1 MTCSSY
7 LCPNGNQGN
16 RIVAITAKTARYV
29 SPESA
34 EITTLALGNIRL
46 GAAVSDELAKNGDI
60 NEIERSLIQEGYSPQ
75 DAVRLARQAVDFYAL
90 GADCLWL
97 SFTQD
102 HLWWAFTHPQVVWVS
117 HDFALTGERVRI
129 PIGGWRKTDVRGKPL
144 KLERLSSRILRLAT
158 IETDPD
164 PGTLRE
170 LLQLVSGTK
179 AEVPDATCDA
189 NQAHEAEKG
198 RLVEVPWTLFT
209 LSEVLNKPS
218 AAPDE
223 PGIYAWW
230 FDELPNVPLE
240 GALEQ
245 CGFRLAYIGIA
256 AYREGSRR
264 TLRQRLRNHCKGPIA
279 TSTLR
284 RSLAAI
290 LIDKLDLHPF
300 VEAGKIR
307 LSHTEETRLSGW
319 LASNGRVAWITNDT
333 PWVYETELL
342 KNGPPLALNIKG
354 NDHIFVKK
362 LLSLRKSLSLNRDIE
377 L

>member
-1 MTCSSY
+1 M
-7 LCPNGNQGN
+7 
-16 RIVAITAKTARYV
+16 AITAKTARYI
-29 SPESA
+29 SPENA

-46 GAAVSDELAKNGDI
+46 GAEVSDELAKSGDI
-60 NEIERSLIQEGYSPQ
+60 NEIERSLLQDGYSSL

-90 GADCLWL
+90 GADCLWV

-102 HLWWAFTHPQVVWVS
+102 HLWWTYAHSLVVWVS

-129 PIGGWRKTDVRGKPL
+129 PIGGWRKTDARGKPL
-144 KLERLSSRILRLAT
+144 RIEQLSNRILGLAT
-158 IETDPD
+158 AETDPD
-164 PGTLRE
+164 PETLRE
-170 LLQLVSGTK
+170 LLQLISGTK
-179 AEVPDATCDA
+179 AETRSAICGVDGSDKP
-189 NQAHEAEKG
+189 
-198 RLVEVPWTLFT
+198 RFVEVPWTLFT
-209 LSEVLNKPS
+209 LGDVLNKPS
-218 AAPDE
+218 AAPDQ

-256 AYREGSRR
+256 AHREGSRR

-300 VEAGKIR
+300 VEAKKVKLVEI
-307 LSHTEETRLSGW
+307 EETRLSDW
-319 LASNGRVAWITNDT
+319 IAANGRVAWITNDT

-342 KNGPPLALNIKG
+342 KDGPPLALNIKG
-354 NDHIFVKK
+354 NDHIFVQK
-362 LLSLRKSLSLNRDIE
+362 LLALRKRLTLSDIE